1 MAEHIGLAERLTFT
15 VLDAALRQAGE
26 WLQQGFPLPVA
37 VNVSPQMLRNPDLC
51 STVGSQLREA
61 AVPPELLQLE
71 VTEGA
76 VMQDPRCSAE
86 AIAGLR
92 AIGVTLAVDDFGTG
106 YSSLEFLRRIPVQEL
121 KIDRS
126 FITEMV
132 TEARDLSIVKS
143 VIELAH
149 ALDMNV
155 VAEGIETQTA
165 LRQLIELNCDQ
176 GQGYYLGGP
185 VPANLI
191 IASAP
196 S

>member
-1 MAEHIGLAERLTFT
+1 
-15 VLDAALRQAGE
+15 
-26 WLQQGFPLPVA
+26 
-37 VNVSPQMLRNPDLC
+37 
-51 STVGSQLREA
+51 
-61 AVPPELLQLE
+61 
-71 VTEGA
+71 
-76 VMQDPRCSAE
+76 
-86 AIAGLR
+86 
-92 AIGVTLAVDDFGTG
+92 
-106 YSSLEFLRRIPVQEL
+106 
-121 KIDRS
+121 
-126 FITEMV
+126 MV